1 MAGAD
6 GTLSRLVLGADNSLT
21 EKLSGPEKNMLVFLS
36 ADAIMTLT
44 LFAAFAYLR
53 FIAPQWPSA
62 FHFGSGLMA
71 AAMTMFLLAG
81 SFTMFLAVRATHGGE
96 ADTQV
101 PGRWI
106 ALTVASWCC
115 FLLLEGVEWVR
126 LIAIM
131 GVTLRSNPWNVP
143 LFGATYFTLTGLQA
157 IHVLAGVVYLTL
169 VAIKKWDVKA
179 ALWYVHFVNAMW
191 LPLFFGLYLASTDL
205 QGL

>member
-1 MAGAD
+1 V
-6 GTLSRLVLGADNSLT
+6 VLGADNSLT
-21 EKLSGPEKNMLVFLS
+21 EKLSGPEKNMLMFLA
-36 ADAIMTLT
+36 ADGIMTLT

-53 FIAPQWPSA
+53 IISPQWPAA

-71 AAMTMFLLAG
+71 AAMTMFLLSG

-96 ADTQV
+96 TGGEA
-101 PGRWI
+101 PGRWV
-106 ALTVASWCC
+106 AVTVASWCC

-126 LIAIM
+126 LSLIM

-143 LFGATYFTLTGLQA
+143 LFGATYYILTGLHA
-157 IHVLAGVVYLTL
+157 LHVVAGLVYLTL
-169 VAIKKWDVKA
+169 VAVKKWDVKA
-179 ALWYVHFVNAMW
+179 ALWYVNFVNLIW